1 MLQTCQVPVRCVV
14 GLGPTNFNKRGHRAA
29 ACHANFACCGQLLQ
43 NFLASPRKSV
53 VSPSRLPRPGVEGNT
68 LTDDLTYILDCDLTY
83 TAPSGDVTLGSHAT
97 SCRNR
102 AEPGVSHADLHA
114 SSTSSS
120 SLSTSTDDSSGTI
133 VNDNSLLT
141 YDSHRYQQHPTRYLH
156 RVSEPPFRPPEHSRH
171 HSSSQELFYSPL
183 CSSSLTSSTA
193 FPPTTRLLLAPASL
207 HEQEPTSGPI
217 LLQRTPPVRSCSR

>member
-1 MLQTCQVPVRCVV
+1 VGWLTLTNPDIGLQQRATRI
-14 GLGPTNFNKRGHRAA
+14 LHAA
-29 ACHANFACCGQLLQ
+29 ANRRRISSPRLKKVLCHHQDCCH
-43 NFLASPRKSV
+43 FLALEKTLLPNTSLTSLTATSLTQPRQ
-53 VSPSRLPRPGVEGNT
+53 
-68 LTDDLTYILDCDLTY
+68 
-83 TAPSGDVTLGSHAT
+83 VTGRSLGSHAT

-102 AEPGVSHADLHA
+102 AEPGGSHADLH
-114 SSTSSS
+114 TSSS
-120 SLSTSTDDSSGTI
+120 SSPSTSTDDSSGSI
-133 VNDNSLLT
+133 VNDTSSLT
-141 YDSHRYQQHPTRYLH
+141 YNSHYYQQHPTRYLH

-217 LLQRTPPVRSCSR
+217 LLQRTPPVRLCSR